1 MESYTKKSL
10 LLDVLNEVCGQ
21 LNIKVSS
28 LIFLNYEFTNE
39 QIRDLYQY
47 LTLKYSLA
55 LTVEAFE
62 LSQELISIKP
72 NLGEDQ
78 AEDMAS
84 QLIDALRKEGRFENA
99 WV

>member
-1 MESYTKKSL
+1 MT
-10 LLDVLNEVCGQ
+10 
-21 LNIKVSS
+21 
-28 LIFLNYEFTNE
+28 
-39 QIRDLYQY
+39 
-47 LTLKYSLA
+47 

-72 NLGEDQ
+72 DLGEDQ

-84 QLIDALRKEGRFENA
+84 QLIDALRKEGRFENV

>member
-39 QIRDLYQY
+39 QIRDL
-47 LTLKYSLA
+47 LSIPN
-55 LTVEAFE
+55 FE
-62 LSQELISIKP
+62 
-72 NLGEDQ
+72 G
-78 AEDMAS
+78 
-84 QLIDALRKEGRFENA
+84 LIDTHRRSLRTFPRINQYQTRFG
-99 WV
+99 